1 MTDPKPATDLQ
12 PPPSNLNVPPIDPI
26 KTSAETLGDAR
37 VQADTVSE
45 ANAKAASQTQPHQS
59 TGDDVREPHER
70 DESGD
75 SQHQQTRANTDK
87 IGQAKKD
94 VDNGLQD
101 TDRRPPMDPLYEK
114 QKEGSDDSAKGAP
127 RK

>member
-1 MTDPKPATDLQ
+1 MTDPKPANDLQ

-37 VQADTVSE
+37 VPSETVAQ
-45 ANAKAASQTQPHQS
+45 ANAKAASQTHPHQS
-59 TGDDVREPHER
+59 TGDDVKEPHER

-75 SQHQQTRANTDK
+75 SQHQQTPANNDM

-94 VDNGLQD
+94 VDAGLKD
-101 TDRRPPMDPLYEK
+101 TDRRPPMDPLYER
-114 QKEGSDDSAKGAP
+114 QKEGSDDSATGAP